1 MSRCL
6 KLIGMICLP
15 VSLFVTVC
23 RPNLHES
30 DLPSG
35 FTEIQYTPRIEPD
48 YTDTVIPPNIAPLNF
63 IIDEHGLGHR
73 VKIHSANGK
82 PIILSAKHSQVLIPI
97 KSWKRLLTENTG
109 QKLIIDVYTEYE
121 PHRWK
126 RFVPVTIT
134 IAAEKID
141 SYLAYRLIEPQYKYY
156 RMMGLFQRNLENFVE
171 TCFLHNR
178 VTGGNCMN
186 CHTFYKNRTDTMIFH
201 MRGGAASGTM
211 LIQGR
216 KMSKVNTATDFNRA
230 GAYASWHPNGSL
242 IVFSVNSL
250 KQFFHSTGESRDVLD
265 IASNLI
271 LYDTHLNQVTSSP
284 LISDPDRLETFPSWA
299 PDGRFLYFC
308 SAPKFE
314 SFYEEDGDL
323 SYDRIRY
330 DLKRIQYDESTGRF
344 HHLETVLSSDETQ
357 QSILIP
363 RISPD
368 GRYLLFCMVRYGNF
382 PIYRP
387 SSDLYVMD
395 LNSGRYYKPDIN
407 SDSTADS
414 YHSWSSNS
422 RWIVFSS
429 KRDNG
434 FCARP
439 YISYIDSS
447 GQFHKPFVM
456 PQKNPSFY
464 QTFLM
469 TYNVPEFSVNP
480 IQFRWQKIVQTAFD
494 SENVRNAK
502 LDAKVQVNLQTETDV
517 AEEDWKIK
525 PSN

>member
-1 MSRCL
+1 MARWHQ
-6 KLIGMICLP
+6 ITGMFCII
-15 VSLFVTVC
+15 VSLFMTDC
-23 RPNLHES
+23 GPNLRDS
-30 DLPSG
+30 GLPAG
-35 FTEIQYTPRIEPD
+35 FMEISYTPWITPD

-63 IIDEHGLGHR
+63 NINELGRAHR

-82 PIILSAKHSQVLIPI
+82 AIVLSAKHSQVRIPI
-97 KSWKRLLTENTG
+97 KLWKRLLTENTG
-109 QKLIIDVYTEYE
+109 QQLIIDVYTEYE
-121 PHRWK
+121 PDHWK
-126 RFVPVTIT
+126 HFVPVTIK
-134 IAAEKID
+134 IATDKID
-141 SYLAYRLIEPQYKYY
+141 SYVAYRLIEPQYKYY
-156 RMMGLFQRNLENFVE
+156 RAMGLYQRNLENFDE

-201 MRGGAASGTM
+201 MRSGAASGTM

-216 KMSKVNTATDFNRA
+216 TMNKVNTATDFNRA
-230 GAYASWHPNGSL
+230 GAYASWHPNGTR

-250 KQFFHSTGESRDVLD
+250 KQFYHSTGESRDVLD

-271 LYDTHLNQVTSSP
+271 LYDTQLNQVTTSP
-284 LISDPDRLETFPSWA
+284 LISDPDRLETFPTWS
-299 PDGRFLYFC
+299 PDGRYLYFC

-314 SFYEEDGDL
+314 SFYKADGEL

-330 DLKRIQYDESTGRF
+330 DLKRVQYDESTGRF
-344 HHLETVLSSDETQ
+344 HDLETVLSSDETQ

-363 RISPD
+363 RVSPD
-368 GRYLLFCMVRYGNF
+368 GKYLLFCMVRYGNF

-395 LNSGRYYKPDIN
+395 LKSGRYYKPDIN
-407 SDSTADS
+407 SDTTADS
-414 YHSWSSNS
+414 YHSWSSNG

-439 YISYIDSS
+439 YISYIDSN
-447 GQFHKPFVM
+447 GHFHKPFEM

-464 QTFLM
+464 QTFLK

-480 IQFRWQKIVQTAFD
+480 IQFRWQKLVRTAFD
-494 SENVRNAK
+494 NVNVRNAK
-502 LDAKVQVNLQTETDV
+502 LDEKIQVNAPTKTDA

-525 PSN
+525 PSD

>member
-1 MSRCL
+1 MSRHL
-6 KLIGMICLP
+6 KRIMIIGLP

-35 FTEIQYTPRIEPD
+35 FTEIRYSPRITPD
-48 YTDTVIPPNIAPLNF
+48 YTDTVIPPNIAPVNF
-63 IIDEHGLGHR
+63 VIDELGLAHR
-73 VKIHSANGK
+73 VKIHSANGRA
-82 PIILSAKHSQVLIPI
+82 IVLSAKHSEVRIPI

-109 QKLIIDVYTEYE
+109 QKLIIDIYTEYE
-121 PHRWK
+121 PDQWK
-126 RFVPVTIT
+126 RFLPIT
-134 IAAEKID
+134 IEIATEKID

-156 RMMGLFQRNLENFVE
+156 RAMGLFQRNLENFDE
-171 TCFLHNR
+171 TCFLYNR
-178 VTGGNCMN
+178 VTGDNCMN

-201 MRGGAASGTM
+201 LRSGAASGTM

-216 KMSKVNTATDFNRA
+216 KINKVNTATDFNRA
-230 GAYASWHPNGSL
+230 GAYASWHPNGTQ
-242 IVFSVNSL
+242 IIFSVNSL

-271 LYDTHLNQVTSSP
+271 LYDTHLNQVTTSP
-284 LISDPDRLETFPSWA
+284 LISDPERLETFPSWA
-299 PDGRFLYFC
+299 PDGCSLYFC

-314 SFYEEDGDL
+314 SFYEADGDL

-330 DLKRIQYDESTGRF
+330 DLMRVQYEADTKRFY
-344 HHLETVLSSDETQ
+344 HLETVLSSDETK

-368 GRYLLFCMVRYGNF
+368 GKYLLFCMTPYGNF

-387 SSDLYVMD
+387 ESDLYVLE
-395 LNSGRYYKPDIN
+395 LNSGRHYKPDIN
-407 SDSTADS
+407 SDGTADS

-439 YISYIDSS
+439 YISYVDST
-447 GQFHKPFVM
+447 GQFHKPFIM
-456 PQKNPSFY
+456 PQKNPLFY

-480 IQFRWQKIVQTAFD
+480 VQFRWQKLVQTAFD
-494 SENVRNAK
+494 NENVRNAE
-502 LDAKVQVNLQTETDV
+502 LDAKVQINLPTKADK
-517 AEEDWKIK
+517 AEEDWKMK